1 MAESA
6 EVQVKL
12 TLDDAASKVADSI
25 KGKFGELGKAADKIK
40 GEFVSIA
47 KGALTTAIGVNLA
60 PGLQG
65 IVDAFKGMV
74 TNAIGVQE
82 KMRAVASYFVTGA
95 DMAWDQAMD
104 RSSKIDAELYKAS
117 IAIGQ
122 NINDAR
128 SAFQSLAIQS
138 DGTAEGI
145 DNAAKMTEKLL
156 MFVDITGENVGAL
169 ADEWGMMERGMVRTR
184 GKLFKMLYSTGI
196 FGKKIKEAS
205 SYWGKLTDEQRSS
218 AMNKAM
224 GSIYEKFSKA
234 PQTFGSVLT
243 SLDAVKS
250 RLLDVVGMNV
260 IGVLTA
266 KFDNLL
272 KSIEAKRPQLEAIA
286 ARFGKFLGAH
296 IKTALDWAGEKLG
309 YLEDNWDE
317 IVKGAEEGAK
327 AILKA
332 VKFIVDNK
340 ELILMA
346 YGLNVMAPSIQVGLQ
361 AAMAL
366 KPMLIGLKAL
376 SFTSLP
382 AFATSVSA
390 AAMSAATLAA
400 QFAAVALAAA
410 SIYAAFDQYKQLQSE
425 GGFGGAWQE
434 LRYGSGMHYKEADV
448 DATKKAIGEAQ
459 SAGTVES
466 AAQIVADK
474 RQRLEEM
481 KAKATE
487 KYGENAPEHYSAMGI
502 TAMENMLA
510 KFESTLP
517 TAANVAYA
525 QTVQTQSELVSA
537 YNQAVQ
543 TGDQVMANY
552 LANLAGKSE
561 SLAYGLNDS
570 SVQIE
575 GGFNGFLDRLGTTTR
590 TFVEKMNN
598 MYAETHPQKVKPKE
612 AAGKSPGVNLN
623 GGQTFN
629 IKQEFREAD
638 PDRIALF
645 FRRDLVRAATSRTRS
660 RVRTPF
666 GA

>member
-25 KGKFGELGKAADKIK
+25 KGKFGQLGKAADKIK
-40 GEFVSIA
+40 SEFMSVA

-65 IVDAFKGMV
+65 IVGAFKGMV
-74 TNAIGVQE
+74 DNAVNVQGR
-82 KMRAVASYFVTGA
+82 MRAIASYFVSGA

-104 RSSKIDAELYKAS
+104 RANRIDASLYKAS

-122 NINDAR
+122 NIDDAR
-128 SAFQSLAIQS
+128 RAFQNLATQT
-138 DGTAEGI
+138 DGTVEGI
-145 DNAAKMTEKLL
+145 EAAAKTTEKLL
-156 MFVDITGENVGAL
+156 MFADITGTSVSTI
-169 ADEWGMMERGMVRTR
+169 ADEWAMMERGMVRTR
-184 GKLFKMLYSTGI
+184 GQMFKMLFSTGI
-196 FGKKIKEAS
+196 FGKNIHEAS
-205 SYWGKLTDEQRSS
+205 SYWSKLTDEQRSA
-218 AMNKAM
+218 AMSKAL
-224 GSIYEKFSKA
+224 GTIYDRFSKA
-234 PQTFGSVLT
+234 PQTMGSVL
-243 SLDAVKS
+243 SAFDDIKQ

-272 KSIEAKRPQLEAIA
+272 KAIEGKRPQLEAIA
-286 ARFGKFLGAH
+286 ARFGKFLGTQ
-296 IKTALDWAGEKLG
+296 IEGALNWAGEKLTW
-309 YLEDNWDE
+309 LEDHWDDV
-317 IVKGAEEGAK
+317 VKGAEEGAK

-332 VKFIVDNK
+332 VKFIVENK

-346 YGLNVMAPSIQVGLQ
+346 YGLNVMAPSIQLGIQ
-361 AAMAL
+361 AAGAL

-382 AFATSVSA
+382 AFTTSVTA
-390 AAMSAATLAA
+390 AAGSAATLAL
-400 QFAAVALAAA
+400 QFAAVAAAA
-410 SIYAAFDQYKQLQSE
+410 LAIYAAFDQYKQLQSE

-459 SAGTVES
+459 SAGMVES